1 MRIFLAIVFV
11 VITYIIYR
19 MIRHYYR
26 VKNSKDYK
34 IAVGI
39 LNNMNYTTPIT
50 KHGKYLFSFNL
61 EGFEIKTSTDAI
73 YVDRI
78 KLELPIQE
86 NLVWR
91 LLSDPAY
98 RIIDKIHVKAEDIV
112 TKDQRDNE
120 EMTKKDAFISLYKR

>member
-50 KHGKYLFSFNL
+50 KHGKYTFSFNL
-61 EGFEIKTSTDAI
+61 EGFEIQTTEDSI

-86 NLVWR
+86 NFLP
-91 LLSDPAY
+91 DPAY